1 MGLADRQL
9 RIGVVGAG
17 MISEYHLR
25 GWRTTDGA
33 RVVAICDPVL
43 ERARQR
49 AQAFGVSEVFTD
61 LDSMLDRVGIDA
73 VDIVTPVGTHAA
85 LVAAA
90 ADRGIHV
97 MCQKPMA
104 PTVAEAERLIEQV
117 GDRVRFMVHENYR
130 FQPQYVR
137 AREWLNEGRIGRPL
151 QVRMATRCSGMCKHE
166 GTPWLVERQPYLA
179 TLPRLLVFETLI
191 HHLDTLRSLIG
202 ELEVV
207 SCYLGHIN
215 NDLVGE
221 DTALIVLRGEP
232 DLLITLDG
240 TFSAPGYTP
249 QIADRLEI
257 IGEHGTMVFD
267 GERLFLVGRQEEAIV
282 YRSAGAKEEGQECF
296 STSIRYFVDGVLG
309 GAPFP
314 TDRLDNLKTLR
325 LMESCYTSARTSTRT

>member
-1 MGLADRQL
+1 
-9 RIGVVGAG
+9 

-25 GWRTTDGA
+25 GWSEAEGA
-33 RVVAICDPVL
+33 RVVAICDVAL

-49 AQAFGVSEVFTD
+49 AQAFGVTDVFTD
-61 LDSMLDRVGIDA
+61 LGSMLDAVGIDA

-90 ADRGIHV
+90 AERGIHV
-97 MCQKPMA
+97 MCQKPMT

-137 AREWLNEGRIGRPL
+137 AREWLREGRIGRPL

-166 GTPWLVERQPYLA
+166 GKPWLIERQPYLA
-179 TLPRLLVFETLI
+179 RLPRLIVFETLI
-191 HHLDTLRSLIG
+191 HHLDTLRSLVG
-202 ELEVV
+202 ELEVI
-207 SCYLGHIN
+207 SCHTSRIN
-215 NDLVGE
+215 TDLVGE
-221 DTALIVLRGEP
+221 DTALIVLRGQSN
-232 DLLITLDG
+232 LLVTVDG

-257 IGEHGTMVFD
+257 IGENGTMVFD
-267 GERLFLVGRQEEAIV
+267 GERLFLVGREQEAV
-282 YRSAGAKEEGQECF
+282 AFRSAGAKGEGQECF
-296 STSIRYFVDGVLG
+296 STSIRHFVKGVLEG
-309 GAPFP
+309 QPFP

-325 LMESCYTSARTSTRT
+325 LMESCYDVART